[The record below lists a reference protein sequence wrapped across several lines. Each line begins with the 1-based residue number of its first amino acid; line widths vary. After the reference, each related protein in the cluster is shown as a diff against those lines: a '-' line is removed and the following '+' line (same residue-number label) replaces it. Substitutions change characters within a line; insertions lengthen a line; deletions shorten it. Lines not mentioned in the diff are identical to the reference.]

1 MNPTMKKVNERLK
14 NPPERRILNAFTV
27 KDISTVV
34 KDNSALIVVNLLSID
49 ESITKKCFEL
59 YFYIHGRSRQRLNL

>member
-34 KDNSALIVVNLLSID
+34 KDNSALIVVNLLSMD
-49 ESITKKCFEL
+49 ESITEMF
-59 YFYIHGRSRQRLNL
+59 

>member
-34 KDNSALIVVNLLSID
+34 KDNSALIVVNLLSMD
-49 ESITKKCFEL
+49 ESITEMFL
-59 YFYIHGRSRQRLNL
+59 IIFISMADQGNG

>member
-34 KDNSALIVVNLLSID
+34 KDN
-49 ESITKKCFEL
+49 
-59 YFYIHGRSRQRLNL
+59 YIHGRSRQRLNL

>member
-34 KDNSALIVVNLLSID
+34 KDNSALIVVNLLSMD
-49 ESITKKCFEL
+49 NLLITEMFL
-59 YFYIHGRSRQRLNL
+59 IIFISMADQVNS

>member
-34 KDNSALIVVNLLSID
+34 KDNSALIVVNLLSMD
-49 ESITKKCFEL
+49 ESITKMFL
-59 YFYIHGRSRQRLNL
+59 IIFISMADQGNG